1 MDVRKQRGARLA
13 QAVPLL
19 ATPSSTP
26 SVTPPE
32 APAGT
37 PTATTAQ
44 AMAAAEALRPQAHTR
59 PLAAPTPSSRGQQ
72 FKLILVDFKEAAL
85 DLPSFRAS
93 VNHLDAQVDNIEKWL
108 LAIVSTMLK
117 FPKYISELQ
126 TFSDSF
132 LEHLLPTFLQD
143 GLLDQEY
150 TVQAL
155 QTVCGGMHKLWG
167 TALASLSVETQV
179 AERLKSV
186 VTNDITKYKRLRR
199 RFDKC
204 QQKYDRYLAIYQ
216 ATPKAKGPN
225 IVMEDANQL
234 FEVRQEYVRLSI
246 DLTVELTALG
256 NALDRVF
263 VRLASNLWSSKQAIF
278 DNFNAASKYYTDLVS
293 KVRRIQGWCDSNT
306 VATRKL
312 ERDMQTARLQV
323 EQLTNAQYRPLG
335 DPNDYRT
342 SLINHTTLQE
352 IDEPATEKHG
362 YVFMKLWRSGRLA
375 RRRHSTE
382 RPLSGGIDSG
392 DDFSNDTIDE
402 EDLRQVWVKRW
413 AFIKGGVFGLLNLS
427 PLSSYVQESDKIG
440 LLVCNVKYAPYED
453 RRNCFELKTVD
464 ATYIF
469 QCETV
474 LELKSWL
481 MVFANEKNRVLHA
494 TNNDHLLQIALGRY
508 PPIIKEL
515 ACTINTVTDQQMT
528 SSRVVNKLGQI
539 ITPSR
544 LLTHIER
551 HERDF
556 QRHVYYELLQ
566 IRPPF
571 ITDLTKLAILAYS
584 LVEATSLPTALTANI
599 WGSINWG
606 LYYLHDTLTYA
617 AQAAAGAVAGGA
629 AGAVAGDSAGA
640 VAGDSA
646 GSTGSP
652 APAAP
657 PADASH
663 AFLPEGYPSSMV
675 AKNIQMRAIFETL
688 IEPNEYCLLLFR
700 SIWSPNLRQELGG
713 RCFITEKH
721 VYVYMNALG
730 FIALF
735 KGSVNSLVL
744 IDFVKQDDHDLIKL
758 YNINGVIKMKLFLDD
773 AKSICQKVLYLIENK
788 AKDVPDTA
796 AQLVRQMEHIDSQRR
811 SEMVQEEDETLAATR
826 AQAVARAR
834 LQAGAKPPLAP
845 AAPAAALLIPA
856 AADAVAAR
864 AFRVDYRDEALLMA
878 SGRFSVPP
886 KALFHALVGDNSLVL
901 NHMQLLATL
910 KSIVKQPWNTEGGLH
925 RRLKVV
931 LVLPLGKE
939 HPIDIEQRIEHMD
952 DAYYNVTHTK
962 ARFRFTLGGVF
973 RLKFRIVIYQ
983 EARGKLRVLVYGKPQ
998 FEKSLPVMAA
1008 LTRVLCNR
1016 ICVTEARLLLRSLRD
1031 AERLIGTHGMVVKSI
1046 YLFGKLSQAQYADDR
1061 DEVPVTRI
1069 RFSTVAMM
1077 LFTKVLLYVMGHLGE
1092 LLHLVVLGVAALAR
1106 ALRMNVV
1113 LGAFLAASLAVNV
1126 FLAARSSTSFWTVHR
1141 VLRMAHEFLTSD
1153 PWMILR
1159 AVYLR
1164 DIEELLRRRA
1174 PHFNASRCFDT
1185 FRLVSFLLNPDKTSF
1200 WDSEYADP
1208 RTREV
1213 AQSLKRSAQDIAI
1226 KRNQLLTHLSMLNHM
1241 EEEVALGEWR
1251 NWLHSEVERCDL
1263 VMGRV
1268 LEIDA
1273 MDAGAES
1280 LIAYCRSCHEEV
1292 RHAGLL

>member
-1 MDVRKQRGARLA
+1 MDVRKPKAARLE

-37 PTATTAQ
+37 PSATTAQ
-44 AMAAAEALRPQAHTR
+44 AMSAAEALRPRAHTL
-59 PLAAPTPSSRGQQ
+59 PLAAPTPISHVQQ

-234 FEVRQEYVRLSI
+234 FAVRQEYVRLSI
-246 DLTVELTALG
+246 DLTVELTSLG

-278 DNFNAASKYYTDLVS
+278 DNFNAASKFYTDLVS

-323 EQLTNAQYRPLG
+323 EQLTNTQYRPLG
-335 DPNDYRT
+335 NPNDYRA
-342 SLINHTTLQE
+342 SLINQTTLQE

-494 TNNDHLLQIALGRY
+494 TNNDHLLKIALGRY

-606 LYYLHDTLTYA
+606 LYYLHDTLTYTA
-617 AQAAAGAVAGGA
+617 PAGAGAGETAGGTA
-629 AGAVAGDSAGA
+629 DDGAR
-640 VAGDSA
+640 
-646 GSTGSP
+646 
-652 APAAP
+652 AP

-713 RCFITEKH
+713 RCFITAKH

-744 IDFVKQDDHDLIKL
+744 IDYVKQDDHDLIKL

-773 AKSICQKVLYLIENK
+773 AKTICQKVLYLIENK

-796 AQLVRQMEHIDSQRR
+796 AQLVRQMERIDSQRR
-811 SEMVQEEDETLAATR
+811 SEMMQEEDETLAATK

-834 LQAGAKPPLAP
+834 LQTGARPPVAP
-845 AAPAAALLIPA
+845 PAALLIPA
-856 AADAVAAR
+856 AADAVTAR
-864 AFRVDYRDEALLMA
+864 SFRVDFRDEALLMG
-878 SGRFSVPP
+878 SGRFNVPP
-886 KALFHALVGDNSLVL
+886 KALFHALLGDNSLVL

-910 KSIVKQPWNTEGGLH
+910 KSIVKKPWNTEGGLH
-925 RRLKVV
+925 RKLKVV

-939 HPIDIEQRIEHMD
+939 HPIEIEQRVEHMD
-952 DAYYNVTHTK
+952 EAYYNVTHTK
-962 ARFRFTLGGVF
+962 SRFRFTLGGVF

-998 FEKSLPVMAA
+998 FEKSLPLMAA
-1008 LTRVLCNR
+1008 LTRILCNR

-1031 AERLIGTHGMVVKSI
+1031 AERLIGTHGMVVKAI
-1046 YLFGKLSQAQYADDR
+1046 YLFGKLSKAQYADDR

-1069 RFSTVAMM
+1069 RFTTVSMM
-1077 LFTKVLLYVMGHLGE
+1077 LFTRVLLYVLRHVSEGVHY
-1092 LLHLVVLGVAALAR
+1092 VVFAVVALAR

-1113 LGAFLAASLAVNV
+1113 LVAFLAASVAVNV
-1126 FLAARSSTSFWTVHR
+1126 FLAARSTTSFWTVQR
-1141 VLRMAHEFLTSD
+1141 VLKMAHEFLTSD

-1164 DIEELLRRRA
+1164 DTEELLRRRA

-1185 FRLVSFLLNPDKTSF
+1185 FKLVSFLLNPDKTSF

-1213 AQSLKRSAQDIAI
+1213 AQRLKRSAQDIAI
-1226 KRNQLLTHLSMLNHM
+1226 KRNELLTHLSMLNHM

-1280 LIAYCRSCHEEV
+1280 LIAYCRSCNEEL